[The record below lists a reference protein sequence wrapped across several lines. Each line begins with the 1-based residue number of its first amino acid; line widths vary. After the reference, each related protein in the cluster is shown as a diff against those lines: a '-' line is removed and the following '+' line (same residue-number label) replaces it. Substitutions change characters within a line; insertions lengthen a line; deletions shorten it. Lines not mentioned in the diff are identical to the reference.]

1 METTVSLDNNCK
13 EIHSHL
19 FILHPLIIPK
29 KTYFKLPPK
38 INITS
43 SNKMKHHFNLSNKIP
58 VDNLSRSCS
67 FSHHH
72 TRNKAITTQRSFS
85 FKINRHSQVCFISP
99 YYPISSNLLIACWY
113 ENRHL
118 VTRCALK
125 TNVYILHMNS
135 FPFSLMRQNETSH
148 LLHLH
153 LWIFS
158 LKSNV
163 HWSKVNTNWY
173 SNKF

>member
-1 METTVSLDNNCK
+1 MQIHLIIMTMETTVSLDNNCK

-43 SNKMKHHFNLSNKIP
+43 SNKMKHHFNLSNKIH

-99 YYPISSNLLIACWY
+99 YYPISSNLLIAC
-113 ENRHL
+113 
-118 VTRCALK
+118 
-125 TNVYILHMNS
+125 
-135 FPFSLMRQNETSH
+135 
-148 LLHLH
+148 
-153 LWIFS
+153 
-158 LKSNV
+158 
-163 HWSKVNTNWY
+163 
-173 SNKF
+173 